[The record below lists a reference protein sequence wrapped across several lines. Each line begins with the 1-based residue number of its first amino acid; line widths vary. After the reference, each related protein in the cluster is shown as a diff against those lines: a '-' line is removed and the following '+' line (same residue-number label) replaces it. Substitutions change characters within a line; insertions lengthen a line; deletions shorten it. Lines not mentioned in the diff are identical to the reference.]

1 MKRYFSLLPL
11 IVLTVLVLLSC
22 DTNRETTVVNDSNRP
37 ITFQWSGY
45 DDNKIT
51 LNPRESIT
59 SEYLHADLFD
69 LQPEKRVSQQRS
81 QNTITVSNLP
91 SWEVRVNNTLG
102 YPVTLTAG
110 GWMEDMINIPPG
122 GEHSTGV
129 IFTDKPVFSVST
141 GSFPATAQY
150 QIVDNIMYVTIK

>member
-1 MKRYFSLLPL
+1 MKKL
-11 IVLTVLVLLSC
+11 IPFGIIFILFFSC
-22 DTNRETTVVNDSNRP
+22 DTNRETAVINDSSRL

-51 LNPRESIT
+51 LNPQESIT
-59 SEYLHADLFD
+59 SEYLHTDLFD

-81 QNTITVSNLP
+81 QNTITISNLP
-91 SWEVRVNNTLG
+91 SREVRVHNTLG

-110 GWMEDMINIPPG
+110 GWMEDMANISPG
-122 GEHSTGV
+122 DDHSTGV

-150 QIVDNIMYVTIK
+150 QIIDGVMYVTIR